1 MAETTKSRKIGN
13 PYHAGKPNF
22 VKRNNE
28 ILDKLKEDGIIK
40 EMSLGAKFCLPTNKL
55 SYDVVDKIK
64 SLLGTKEDGKYSDL
78 SMNKNG
84 WLAVSVL
91 TETGENPGATIQ
103 EALDEYRAHSDE
115 DKDIFISSYGEA
127 EITIDYSKLKML
139 QLEDGSIL
147 YPYGAFFFSDN
158 KTLINQFSA
167 SVACVPARYNKIR
180 NKKNISPITADNWD
194 NATIT
199 CNFTKRGHLVLFYV
213 TEEIEKDKDVYNPI
227 VTTIDIELFAHKD
240 YKTSNITRISFGR
253 ADKITKCVPDI
264 VEYLITDFYY
274 KYGMRSFISS
284 QFMGD
289 YIYSI
294 GCNPRN
300 YNLEI
305 PVQLESHDD
314 DKTKIKF
321 KSNFVGGTANSR
333 AKATE
338 KSEIISQSDEVET
351 EGLTVSKERSVEET
365 IVTEE
370 DDFDDQQ
377 SSSDSVSEEVS
388 EPSSTDENINNDVQQ
403 SNLESVESESDTEVN
418 DTDET
423 AVEDSKENNEE

>member
-13 PYHAGKPNF
+13 PYRAGKSNF
-22 VKRNNE
+22 VKRSNE

-64 SLLGTKEDGKYSDL
+64 SLLGTKEEGKYSDL

-91 TETGENPGATIQ
+91 TDTGENPGATIQ
-103 EALDEYRAHSDE
+103 DALDEYRAHSDE
-115 DKDIFISSYGEA
+115 DKDIFISSYGKA
-127 EITIDYSKLKML
+127 EITIDYSKLGML

-167 SVACVPARYNKIR
+167 SVACVPSRYNKIR

-253 ADKITKCVPDI
+253 ADKVTKCVPDI
-264 VEYLITDFYY
+264 VEYLITEFYY

-305 PVQLESHDD
+305 PARPDSHAEE

-321 KSNFVGGTANSR
+321 KSNFVGGTANNR

-338 KSEIISQSDEVET
+338 KSEVATEPTDEVET
-351 EGLTVSKERSVEET
+351 EGVTVSTENTVEET
-365 IVTEE
+365 IATE
-370 DDFDDQQ
+370 
-377 SSSDSVSEEVS
+377 EEVS
-388 EPSSTDENINNDVQQ
+388 EDQESTPETTVEPSTDENTDQQ
-403 SNLESVESESDTEVN
+403 SESETTEAESDTDVGAP
-418 DTDET
+418 DEPV
-423 AVEDSKENNEE
+423 AEDSKENNEE

>member
-13 PYHAGKPNF
+13 PYHAGKSNF
-22 VKRNNE
+22 IKRSNE

-40 EMSLGAKFCLPTNKL
+40 EISLGAKFCLPTNKL

-91 TETGENPGATIQ
+91 TDTGENPGATIQ

-127 EITIDYSKLKML
+127 EITIDYSKLGML

-253 ADKITKCVPDI
+253 ADKVTKCVPDI

-305 PVQLESHDD
+305 PAQPESHDD

-321 KSNFVGGTANSR
+321 KSNFVGGTANNR

-338 KSEIISQSDEVET
+338 KSEVASQPTEEIET
-351 EGLTVSKERSVEET
+351 EGVTVSKENEVEET
-365 IVTEE
+365 VATDEDTLDTDIDAETTESTNE
-370 DDFDDQQ
+370 SSTIENADQQ
-377 SSSDSVSEEVS
+377 LDQE
-388 EPSSTDENINNDVQQ
+388 STKT
-403 SNLESVESESDTEVN
+403 ESDTEV
-418 DTDET
+418 DDSEET
-423 AVEDSKENNEE
+423 VAEDSKENNEE